1 MNSSLYEP
9 RLLCLFIT
17 NKLKSQHT
25 CKYEIQLTS
34 SDKKVLVESTEAH
47 ISFTYYLLHT
57 FLNKFLHMI
66 TKL

>member
-25 CKYEIQLTS
+25 RKYEIQLTS
-34 SDKKVLVESTEAH
+34 SDKKVLVDIYWGTYIIYILSTAY
-47 ISFTYYLLHT
+47 IF
-57 FLNKFLHMI
+57 K
-66 TKL
+66 

>member
-1 MNSSLYEP
+1 MKSSLYES

-34 SDKKVLVESTEAH
+34 SDKKALAD
-47 ISFTYYLLHT
+47 I
-57 FLNKFLHMI
+57 
-66 TKL
+66 